1 MNKKLLSIIF
11 SIFLLFPSFSYAI
24 CEGQIMPCGY
34 DIDGDG
40 TFETE
45 IDCVNTPKYTP
56 SGSEPRCLYETGDQS
71 GDGNVDW
78 EGCTFCHI
86 FKLASNIIV
95 YVMTCL
101 TPIVSGVMLILGGF
115 YFMIA
120 GVDPTKAQKGKEIAT
135 AAIIGLV
142 VIFVSWILLNT
153 FLTSMGIA
161 EWTGLNPESGQSAWW
176 EIKCNP

>member
-1 MNKKLLSIIF
+1 MNKKLFSIIF

-24 CEGQIMPCGY
+24 CGGQIMPCGY

-45 IDCVNTPKYTP
+45 VDCVSDGK
-56 SGSEPRCLYETGDQS
+56 GGCLPGTGNSNPGKDS
-71 GDGNVDW
+71 SIDW

-86 FKLASNIIV
+86 FELANNIIV

-101 TPIVSGVMLILGGF
+101 APIVSGIMLILGGF

-120 GVDPTKAQKGKEIAT
+120 GVDPEKTKKGKEIAT
-135 AAIIGLV
+135 AAIVGLI
-142 VIFVSWILLNT
+142 VIFVSWVILNT
-153 FLTSMGIA
+153 FLDSMDIA
-161 EWTGLNPESGQSAWW
+161 EWTGLGTWW
-176 EIKCNP
+176 EFKCNP